1 MDLNYENIII
11 ELENEIKRIG
21 LNRVEFQLSKEG
33 KYLCDNLVVFPE
45 EFNFKNYY
53 LRFRSKRVTDVKN
66 KDLLVLCFIYF
77 DLLNEIMEDVRKEV
91 D

>member
-33 KYLCDNLVVFPE
+33 KYLCDNSAVFPE

-66 KDLLVLCFIYF
+66 KDLLMLYFIYF
-77 DLLNEIMEDVRKEV
+77 GLANMELEKM
-91 D
+91 